1 MNKQYPD
8 NVTNKILQITLQ
20 TQTFA
25 YLAIDKQGV
34 LVSQGGQLDVIEIQ
48 HWKSGDNIFDEALF
62 LTGFFPLSSDYE
74 YIPSYHVNDNT
85 VVDVH
90 LFKDQELDWI
100 ILVDKTEDLE
110 WQSQAR
116 QKANELRL
124 LQQAMDNKTECR
136 HFEFFE
142 ALNLM
147 ALRMNDDGSFE
158 LLEPVSPRFFEIY
171 PELSES
177 RCSLQPQEKFIFIE
191 NFLIDAQE
199 LWNSEDNHK
208 RIRSG
213 PWIERITGD
222 GDLALEAIALNWDGN
237 KLLFIEIQDETY
249 QQNLE
254 FLQIGRDGALLK
266 NMLEKEVRKRTAM
279 IRAREEEIALR
290 LVSAADSKDDGETGD
305 HIRRLGLYSQ
315 LMAKHLGWGQNE
327 IDEIRIAAPMHDIGK
342 IGIPDHI
349 LKKPGKLTEEETE
362 VMKTHPEIG
371 SKILSNSKSP
381 LIQMAR
387 DISLGHHEKW
397 DGSGY
402 PYGLSGEDISISARI
417 VAIVDVFDALIH
429 KRVYK
434 DKMPIDEAM
443 VIMQEGRGKHFDPD
457 LLDLFFELKDEMVQI
472 ARNFVEPIFERP
484 DSVWGEPEENPVHG
498 IWQSEKKEADK

>member
-1 MNKQYPD
+1 MYKQYPD

-25 YLAIDKQGV
+25 YLAIDKQGM
-34 LVSQGGQLDVIEIQ
+34 LINQGGQLDTIEIQ
-48 HWKSGDNIFDEALF
+48 RWKNGDNILAEALF
-62 LTGFFPLSSDYE
+62 LTGLFPLTNDYE
-74 YIPSYHVNDNT
+74 YISSYQLNDKQIL
-85 VVDVH
+85 DIH
-90 LFKDQELDWI
+90 LFKDIELDWI
-100 ILVDKTEDLE
+100 IMVDKTDELE
-110 WQSQAR
+110 WQSKAR
-116 QKANELRL
+116 QKSNELRL
-124 LQQAMDNKTECR
+124 LQQGMVKKTKNR
-136 HFEFFE
+136 YFDFFE
-142 ALNLM
+142 ALSLM

-158 LLEPVSPRFFEIY
+158 LLEPVAPRFFDIY
-171 PELSES
+171 PELSNS
-177 RCSLQPQEKFIFIE
+177 RSSLYPQEKFIFIE
-191 NFLIDAQE
+191 NFLIDARE
-199 LWNSEDNHK
+199 LWNSNNNHK

-213 PWIERITGD
+213 PWIEHTPDD
-222 GDLALEAIALNWDGN
+222 GELALEAIALNWDDN
-237 KLLFIEIQDETY
+237 KLLFVEIQDETY

-254 FLQIGRDGALLK
+254 FLQIGRDGALFK
-266 NMLEKEVRKRTAM
+266 NVLEKEIHKRTEI

-349 LKKPGKLTEEETE
+349 LTKPGKLTKEEFEI
-362 VMKTHPEIG
+362 MKKHPEIG

-381 LIQMAR
+381 LIQMAS

-434 DKMPIDEAM
+434 DKLPIDEAM
-443 VIMQEGRGKHFDPD
+443 AILKEGRGKHFDPD
-457 LLDLFFELKDEMVQI
+457 LLDLFLELKKEMILI
-472 ARNFVEPIFERP
+472 AKDFVEPIYERP
-484 DSVWGEPEENPVHG
+484 DSVWNEPEANLIHA
-498 IWQSEKKEADK
+498 ILQSEKKRA

>member
-1 MNKQYPD
+1 MNKPYPQ
-8 NVTNKILQITLQ
+8 NVTSKILQITLQ

-25 YLAIDKQGV
+25 YLAIDKHGL
-34 LVSQGGQLDVIEIQ
+34 LVNQGGKLLNIGLPEW
-48 HWKSGDNIFDEALF
+48 HKGDCILDEALF
-62 LTGFFPLSSDYE
+62 LTGFFPMTTQYE
-74 YIPSYHVNDNT
+74 CIPSYQVADNI

-90 LFKDQELDWI
+90 LFNDDALDWI
-100 ILVDKTEDLE
+100 ILVDKTQELE
-110 WQSQAR
+110 WEGQAR

-124 LQQAMDNKTECR
+124 LQEKVESSKQQT

-147 ALRMNDDGSFE
+147 ALRMNNNGSFE
-158 LLEPVSPRFFEIY
+158 LLEPVASQFTGIY
-171 PELSES
+171 PEIFES
-177 RCSLQPQEKFIFIE
+177 PESLFPQEKFIFIE
-191 NFLIDAQE
+191 NFLVDARQI
-199 LWNSEDNHK
+199 WNSENESSHK

-213 PWIERITGD
+213 PWIESTDEGD
-222 GDLALEAIALNWDGN
+222 IALEAIALNWDGN
-237 KLLFIEIQDETY
+237 KLLFIEIQDQAY

-266 NMLEKEVRKRTAM
+266 NALEKEVRERTAM

-290 LVSAADSKDDGETGD
+290 LVSAADSKDDGETGS

-315 LMAKHLGWGQNE
+315 LMAKHLGWQQNE

-342 IGIPDHI
+342 IGIPDRI
-349 LKKPGKLTEEETE
+349 LTKPGALTEEEL
-362 VMKTHPEIG
+362 VIMKTHPEIG
-371 SKILSNSKSP
+371 GKILSNSKSP

-402 PYGLSGEDISISARI
+402 PKGLSGEEITISARI

-434 DKMPIDEAM
+434 DKIPIEDAM
-443 VIMQEGRGKHFDPD
+443 EILRQGRGKHFDPE
-457 LLDLFFELKDEMVQI
+457 LLDLFFELKDAMVQI
-472 ARNFVEPIFERP
+472 ARDFVEPLFDHAE
-484 DSVWGEPEENPVHG
+484 SVWGEPEENPITA
-498 IWQSEKKEADK
+498 IWQSEKKSGN